1 MRGFA
6 VALRPYGSGT
16 RGIGPP
22 CQMRCRAR
30 RVQCGECPPCPI
42 RVRWLDGSRQA
53 AMRLLAPAVSRRERG
68 SDGNARAR
76 PAERAWRPTPQWA
89 YRSRRPKRH
98 RECQPG
104 DQPVWPR
111 RPTTPGPTTHVS
123 APSVPRTTTNPR
135 MGEALFGRQEL
146 VADAPLHRFRR
157 RSRTHP
163 WAKPCLA
170 GDDLHTHTPLY
181 SFQERSQTHAWAKPC
196 LAGRPTM
203 LVRTQLPETN
213 TSRGRPPG
221 MELPDYPVMAT
232 LPTPWGQDGP
242 VLSLPA
248 GSFLDS

>member
-104 DQPVWPR
+104 DQPVWPLR
-111 RPTTPGPTTHVS
+111 HTTQVSTTQES
-123 APSVPRTTTNPR
+123 APHGARTTTNAR

-146 VADAPLHRFRR
+146 VADAPLHRFRE
-157 RSRTHP
+157 RSR
-163 WAKPCLA
+163 
-170 GDDLHTHTPLY
+170 
-181 SFQERSQTHAWAKPC
+181 THAWAKPC
-196 LAGRPTM
+196 LAGTTCNPRAVPHVPRAIANPRMGEALFGGPTHGA
-203 LVRTQLPETN
+203 RTN
-213 TSRGRPPG
+213 ATSRDEHFAWPP
-221 MELPDYPVMAT
+221 A
-232 LPTPWGQDGP
+232 WDGA
-242 VLSLPA
+242 S
-248 GSFLDS
+248 

>member
-104 DQPVWPR
+104 DQPVWPLR
-111 RPTTPGPTTHVS
+111 HTTQVSTTQES
-123 APSVPRTTTNPR
+123 APHGARTTTNAR

-170 GDDLHTHTPLY
+170 GDDLQPACRSARSESDCEPTHGRSPVWRADPRRSY
-181 SFQERSQTHAWAKPC
+181 ERNFP
-196 LAGRPTM
+196 R
-203 LVRTQLPETN
+203 RTL
-213 TSRGRPPG
+213 RVAARLG
-221 MELPDYPVMAT
+221 
-232 LPTPWGQDGP
+232 W
-242 VLSLPA
+242 
-248 GSFLDS
+248 SFLITP